1 MIQVLTAQ
9 QYREMPWKNG
19 LGVTLEIA
27 RSHGEALDDFD
38 WRISIADV
46 KTAGSFSY
54 FLKKQ
59 RVLSILEGTGL
70 ALKIDHNRPVNILKK
85 EFISFHGECDVY
97 AELLENEIRD
107 FNLIYDHEKFS
118 ARVQWVNQASLFS
131 ILSNA
136 QQVFV
141 FTHSKTLKIK
151 VKQQEFVLNTFETL
165 HLADEMNILTQLDF
179 ESEGG
184 FDFCL
189 IELFSK

>member
-1 MIQVLTAQ
+1 M
-9 QYREMPWKNG
+9 
-19 LGVTLEIA
+19 
-27 RSHGEALDDFD
+27 
-38 WRISIADV
+38 
-46 KTAGSFSY
+46 
-54 FLKKQ
+54 
-59 RVLSILEGTGL
+59 
-70 ALKIDHNRPVNILKK
+70 
-85 EFISFHGECDVY
+85 
-97 AELLENEIRD
+97 
-107 FNLIYDHEKFS
+107 
-118 ARVQWVNQASLFS
+118 QWVNQASLFS

>member
-54 FLKKQ
+54 FPKKQ

-70 ALKIDHNRPVNILKK
+70 ALKIDHNRPINILKK
-85 EFISFHGECDVY
+85 
-97 AELLENEIRD
+97 R
-107 FNLIYDHEKFS
+107 IYFFS
-118 ARVQWVNQASLFS
+118 WR
-131 ILSNA
+131 
-136 QQVFV
+136 
-141 FTHSKTLKIK
+141 
-151 VKQQEFVLNTFETL
+151 
-165 HLADEMNILTQLDF
+165 M
-179 ESEGG
+179 
-184 FDFCL
+184 
-189 IELFSK
+189 